1 MENFETIFNRLNEID
16 KKCINAYRSA
26 REFKNIGTQQ
36 LIIIDNRL
44 APVIIASIVNIV
56 LACELFL
63 KSLIIMDTK
72 KIPKGHSIKKLI
84 IQSNILTELKQK
96 LDNYDLDLE
105 INGIDNAF
113 VEWRYTYER
122 DTMIINNGFLNNF
135 CVVLE
140 KISRK
145 KILENYNLNMLDSFL

>member
-1 MENFETIFNRLNEID
+1 MENFETIFNRVNEID

-44 APVIIASIVNIV
+44 APVIIASIVNTV

-140 KISRK
+140 EISRK